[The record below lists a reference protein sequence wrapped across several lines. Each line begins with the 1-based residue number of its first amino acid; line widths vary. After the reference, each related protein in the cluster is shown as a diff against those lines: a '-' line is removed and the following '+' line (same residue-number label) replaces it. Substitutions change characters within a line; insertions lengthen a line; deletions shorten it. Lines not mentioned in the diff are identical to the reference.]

1 MLYSLGEVERT
12 YQGKGSHF
20 NCLLGGNFVNIWV
33 PLFNFNIIPR
43 DALDTTGLP
52 ALASS
57 IVLALVL
64 ANLGASISV
73 RQLMHEW
80 RTVLISLL
88 AMAGLLIVGFTLG
101 SWIVGREYSLVSL
114 GPIAGGLAAF
124 LVMLQGVT
132 ELGRGDL
139 AIFLSGVMTL
149 QLFVGTPIAA
159 WCLRRECLRLL
170 KQGRIEA
177 EVPMSDTKK
186 FSIRFLPPAP
196 EKLNTPTFKL
206 FKLALAGSIG
216 LGISN
221 LTGGVVNS
229 AICYLIIGLIMAE
242 IGFLEPYSLQS
253 SQSMGF
259 LMLCL
264 LSMIPSGISSASLMD
279 LVNAIVPTVVMLGL
293 GILFMGIFAI
303 VAGKIASY
311 SPYISVAIAMTSLF
325 GYPASQVVTNDVVD
339 RLTEV
344 SDEEREILRNRLTP
358 KMVVGGFVTVSISSV
373 IIAGVVANILF

>member
-1 MLYSLGEVERT
+1 M
-12 YQGKGSHF
+12 
-20 NCLLGGNFVNIWV
+20 
-33 PLFNFNIIPR
+33 
-43 DALDTTGLP
+43 
-52 ALASS
+52 
-57 IVLALVL
+57 
-64 ANLGASISV
+64 
-73 RQLMHEW
+73 
-80 RTVLISLL
+80 
-88 AMAGLLIVGFTLG
+88 
-101 SWIVGREYSLVSL
+101 
-114 GPIAGGLAAF
+114 
-124 LVMLQGVT
+124 
-132 ELGRGDL
+132 
-139 AIFLSGVMTL
+139 
-149 QLFVGTPIAA
+149 GTPIAA
-159 WCLRRECLRLL
+159 WCLRRECLRLH
-170 KQGRIEA
+170 KQGKIEA
-177 EVPMSDTKK
+177 EIPMAGKGK

-293 GILFMGIFAI
+293 GILFMGIFSI
-303 VAGKIASY
+303 IAGKITGY
-311 SPYISVAIAMTSLF
+311 SPYIAVAIAMTSLF

-344 SDEEREILRNRLTP
+344 TDEEREILRNRLTP